1 MNLTQFFDASIMNL
15 TQFFD
20 ASIKLQK
27 CGYQIHSIDADD
39 KSYLVR
45 FAYADV
51 CSRLAFGG
59 IQYDIE
65 FYKGSTQ
72 PIFAHKMVVRQ
83 LRINFETT
91 CKVHSIDEAV
101 DFIISDIQKIEAEE
115 MKKERQKILDKL
127 TPREREVLG
136 V

>member
-1 MNLTQFFDASIMNL
+1 MNL

-27 CGYQIHSIDADD
+27 YGYKIHSIDADD
-39 KSYLVR
+39 KTYGVT
-45 FAYADV
+45 FAYAHV
-51 CSRLAFGG
+51 CSGLAFGG
-59 IQYDIE
+59 VQYEIE

-83 LRINFETT
+83 LRIDFETT
-91 CKVHSIDEAV
+91 HKVHSIDEAV
-101 DFIISDIQKIEAEE
+101 DFIIADIQKLEE
-115 MKKERQKILDKL
+115 QLKEEERQRVLAKL
-127 TPREREVLG
+127 TQRERELLG

>member
-1 MNLTQFFDASIMNL
+1 MNL

-27 CGYQIHSIDADD
+27 YGYKIHSIEQDTDC
-39 KSYLVR
+39 KYYFVR

-51 CSRLAFGG
+51 CSGFAFGG
-59 IQYDIE
+59 VQYVID

-83 LRINFETT
+83 LRMNGEITRT
-91 CKVHSIDEAV
+91 VHSIDEAI
-101 DFIISDIQKIEAEE
+101 DFIITDIQKIEEE
-115 MKKERQKILDKL
+115 EKQKERQKILDKL

>member
-1 MNLTQFFDASIMNL
+1 MNL

-27 CGYQIHSIDADD
+27 YGYKIHSIEQDTDC
-39 KSYLVR
+39 KYYFIR

-51 CSRLAFGG
+51 CFGLAFGG
-59 IQYDIE
+59 VQYDIE

-72 PIFAHKMVVRQ
+72 PILLHRMVVKKLNMNVEITR
-83 LRINFETT
+83 T
-91 CKVHSIDEAV
+91 VHSIDEAI
-101 DFIISDIQKIEAEE
+101 DFIITDIQKIEEE
-115 MKKERQKILDKL
+115 EKQKERQKILDKL

-136 V
+136 I

>member
-1 MNLTQFFDASIMNL
+1 MNL

-27 CGYQIHSIDADD
+27 YGYKIHFIDEED
-39 KSYLVR
+39 KTYAVT

-51 CSRLAFGG
+51 CSGLAFGG
-59 IQYDIE
+59 VQYEIQ

-72 PIFAHKMVVRQ
+72 PVFLHKMVVRQ
-83 LRINFETT
+83 LRMDFETSQ
-91 CKVHSIDEAV
+91 KVSNIDEAV
-101 DFIISDIQKIEAEE
+101 DYIIADIQKLEE
-115 MKKERQKILDKL
+115 QLREEERQRVLAKL
-127 TPREREVLG
+127 TQRERELLG